1 MDELIRILK
10 AEELTCVVLQKQRL
24 YKEHANGIL
33 PILHLLDQGQL
44 QGAQLVDKVIGKAA
58 ALLMVRGE
66 VRQVHACV
74 ISSHALEIFQQY
86 NLPVTYDEQVPYI
99 INRIK
104 TGMCPMEACV
114 MDVNDPE
121 LAEQLLR
128 KKVTEMKSMQ
138 NA

>member
-33 PILHLLDQGQL
+33 PILHLLDQGHL

-58 ALLMVRGE
+58 ALLMVRGD
-66 VRQVHACV
+66 VHQVHACV
-74 ISSHALEIFQQY
+74 ISTHALEIFQLY
-86 NLPVTYDEQVPYI
+86 NIPVTYDEQVP
-99 INRIK
+99 K

-114 MDVNDPE
+114 MDVNDPAAAQR
-121 LAEQLLR
+121 LLNAKVKSMKAEQH
-128 KKVTEMKSMQ
+128 V
-138 NA
+138 